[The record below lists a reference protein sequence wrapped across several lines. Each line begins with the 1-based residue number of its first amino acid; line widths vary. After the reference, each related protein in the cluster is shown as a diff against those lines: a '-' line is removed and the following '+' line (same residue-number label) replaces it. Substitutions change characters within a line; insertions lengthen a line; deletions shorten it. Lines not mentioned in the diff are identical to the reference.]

1 MAGNGKE
8 FPLSITIRTV
18 DRATAGI
25 KRINERLERSFK
37 PFRDMSKEFGNLR
50 QNMGLPKIAD
60 GLRGIA
66 GMAKQLAVGLGVVG
80 AAGAGAALAI
90 KGIVDE
96 YDALATRADRVGL
109 SVDAMAQ
116 LEHAAAKSDVE
127 VGELSSAMQAFNR
140 SLGQA
145 KAGTGRMA
153 GFLKK
158 VSPALLQQ
166 VKGAKNT
173 EEAFGL
179 MADAMVKV
187 KDPAKRAALATAAF
201 GGSGTALIPMLTR
214 GKSGI
219 EELRA
224 EFFRAAG
231 SQEDAAAA
239 AGAVDDALKD
249 VGASMKGVKA
259 TILTGLAPALTDLA
273 KRASGFFSEHREQI
287 GAWVRDF
294 GEKLP
299 ARIEALIGFLR
310 RLRDEAIM
318 PVVRAVGWIV
328 GKLGGAE
335 SAVKILVAA
344 FVAFKGLQ
352 LAGHLASVAQGLL
365 GVAAA
370 ARAAAGA
377 AAGGGAAGAAGGAA
391 AGAGRLGLLGAVSA
405 VAAPAAIAYGAAK
418 VSSLAIDSD
427 QDQRMAA
434 RDRGF
439 SVLADLERARAGNP
453 AAMKMLLQSLR
464 TGGFIDAQTGR
475 FADTFANRQA
485 LAGGELGSGGPADMG
500 RMAQVERTIDGLNLL
515 LAASRPTLGAA
526 GMGGGKTA
534 AASVTVK
541 FENAPAGTRV
551 TTDPGSTA
559 AVDTSVGYQ
568 LGGAL

>member
-370 ARAAAGA
+370 A
-377 AAGGGAAGAAGGAA
+377 GGAA